1 MESVKLFGTVLEK
14 LKEEKKESDPTLPAQ
29 RISHNLAEI
38 NHEMHELIDEVE
50 ITDERMA
57 NVTKTPL
64 EDPEFL
70 EEAYKY
76 ELLKGAIQSYCDAD
90 RQAY

>member
-1 MESVKLFGTVLEK
+1 MQGRIATIENKLMESVKLFGTVLEK

-50 ITDERMA
+50 NYIMS
-57 NVTKTPL
+57 KL
-64 EDPEFL
+64 
-70 EEAYKY
+70 YK
-76 ELLKGAIQSYCDAD
+76 Q
-90 RQAY
+90 